1 MNKMS
6 PSLLENQMMKFIEI
20 KLELSSKNQNF
31 GQLVFATMSLTA
43 FQDLGFSD
51 EIGGDTDE
59 CDFLKIIL

>member
-1 MNKMS
+1 M
-6 PSLLENQMMKFIEI
+6 IEF
-20 KLELSSKNQNF
+20 ELSSKNQNF

-59 CDFLKIIL
+59 RDFLKIIL

>member
-1 MNKMS
+1 MS

-43 FQDLGFSD
+43 VQDRGFSD
-51 EIGGDTDE
+51 EIGGVK
-59 CDFLKIIL
+59 FVLVFRISK

>member
-1 MNKMS
+1 MS

-51 EIGGDTDE
+51 EIGGD
-59 CDFLKIIL
+59 FK

>member
-6 PSLLENQMMKFIEI
+6 PSLLENQMMKFIAI
-20 KLELSSKNQNF
+20 KLELSSKNQKF

-51 EIGGDTDE
+51 EIGGNSDE
-59 CDFLKIIL
+59 YNF

>member
-59 CDFLKIIL
+59 RDFLKIIL